1 MAFTYSLSPGQFWVL
16 QISCDAAIGV
26 CIAGQKVDLTAR
38 IREILLNYPEGNSI
52 AKELVQNADDAGA
65 RTISF
70 CLDER
75 HHGTESLLAASLQ
88 SLQGPA
94 LLVHNDSTFSEGDFE
109 SISNIGASIKR
120 AQEGKTGDVFARSGS
135 WPDIGQVLFTYDLR
149 SKQP

>member
-1 MAFTYSLSPGQFWVL
+1 M
-16 QISCDAAIGV
+16 
-26 CIAGQKVDLTAR
+26 TAR

-88 SLQGPA
+88 PLQGPA

-120 AQEGKTGDVFARSGS
+120 AQDGKTGDVIALSG
-135 WPDIGQVLFTYDLR
+135 WPVIWRVPGCVWSCVGNKKSSRNIWQCSINHEPRIGSSFQRAL
-149 SKQP
+149 